1 MAGLTRF
8 VAGAIVLLGL
18 AAAAA
23 SGGFARAPAPDRT
36 PPTFAGL
43 KSAIA
48 CIPGP
53 VDGET
58 ATYRLAWD
66 AASDNVTPS
75 GQIAYDIYQATKPG
89 GEDFSAPTYG
99 VRKGA
104 TTFTTPPLPADQTF
118 YFVVRARDRAG
129 NRDSNVVERA
139 GTNICV

>member
-1 MAGLTRF
+1 MAGLTRWA
-8 VAGAIVLLGL
+8 AGAIVVLGL
-18 AAAAA
+18 AAAVVSAGVA
-23 SGGFARAPAPDRT
+23 RVSGPDRT
-36 PPTFAGL
+36 PPAFGGL
-43 KSAIA
+43 ESATA
-48 CIPGP
+48 CVPGP
-53 VDGET
+53 GTGQT

-66 AASDNVTPS
+66 SATDNVTPS

-129 NRDSNVVERA
+129 NRDSNVVERT